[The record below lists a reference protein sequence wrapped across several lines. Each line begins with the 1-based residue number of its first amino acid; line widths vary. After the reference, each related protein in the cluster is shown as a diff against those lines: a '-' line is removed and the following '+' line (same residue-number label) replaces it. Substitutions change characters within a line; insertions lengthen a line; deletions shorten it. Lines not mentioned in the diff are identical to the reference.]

1 MQFTD
6 LTLDVIEPSPS
17 NPLRHW
23 NKVEDAE
30 LMASISAHGILTPLL
45 VRPLPEAGKY
55 QIAAGH
61 RRFEAARK
69 LSLVTV
75 PVQVREM
82 EDQEYF
88 EILHIEN
95 LQRQDIHPLDEA
107 VGFKELLDHGGYDVT
122 TLAGKIGK
130 SETYVYQR
138 LKLNDLIKE
147 AQKLFLDDRIGF
159 GHAVILARLDKKQQ
173 KDILANHLFS
183 YQDEPVSVREL
194 SDYVRRSL
202 YLDLGNVPWALDDAE
217 LVPASGGCSAC
228 PKRTGSNPSL
238 FTDMQHDIC
247 TDRACF
253 EKKMQAHI
261 QKLFDSQPG
270 LLAFSEYIANHK
282 KDSPVQTDATC
293 RRIWNKGDRCES
305 AEGAILVDGN
315 DRGKSTFVC
324 RNKDCPKHGLQA
336 RQTAAGGDD
345 SAAASRKKH
354 KIEKMFR
361 LKLFSEISNRIN
373 SLPDYKVTRI
383 VARAMWRRVGGD
395 SKRAMLKA
403 AAHEVP
409 RESVEQC
416 GDRMIEKATPV
427 ELGRLM
433 VCMAIAD
440 ELMVSTYGFGKAETM
455 LKFADVYG
463 IDVKEVRDGL
473 KNGPTRQSDA
483 KEIKKRKKS
492 RDAA

>member
-1 MQFTD
+1 M
-6 LTLDVIEPSPS
+6 
-17 NPLRHW
+17 
-23 NKVEDAE
+23 
-30 LMASISAHGILTPLL
+30 
-45 VRPLPEAGKY
+45 
-55 QIAAGH
+55 
-61 RRFEAARK
+61 
-69 LSLVTV
+69 
-75 PVQVREM
+75 
-82 EDQEYF
+82 
-88 EILHIEN
+88 
-95 LQRQDIHPLDEA
+95 
-107 VGFKELLDHGGYDVT
+107 
-122 TLAGKIGK
+122 
-130 SETYVYQR
+130 
-138 LKLNDLIKE
+138 
-147 AQKLFLDDRIGF
+147 
-159 GHAVILARLDKKQQ
+159 
-173 KDILANHLFS
+173 
-183 YQDEPVSVREL
+183 REL
-194 SDYVRRSL
+194 SDYVRRFL

-217 LVPASGGCSAC
+217 LVPESGGCSAC

-261 QKLFDSQPG
+261 QKRFDSQPG
-270 LLAFSEYIANHK
+270 LLAFSEYVANHK
-282 KDSPVQTDATC
+282 KDSPVQTNATC
-293 RRIWNKGDRCES
+293 RRIWNKGDKCES
-305 AEGAILVDGN
+305 AEGAIFVDGN

-361 LKLFSEISNRIN
+361 QKLFSEISNKIN

-383 VARAMWRRVGGD
+383 VARAMWRRVSGD

-440 ELMVSTYGFGKAETM
+440 ELMVSTYGSGKAETM
-455 LKFADVYG
+455 LKFADAYG
-463 IDVKEVRDGL
+463 IDVKQVRDGP
-473 KNGPTRQSDA
+473 KNGPARKLGA
-483 KEIKKRKKS
+483 KELKKRKKA
-492 RDAA
+492 RAAA

>member
-1 MQFTD
+1 MTFTE
-6 LTLDVIEPSPS
+6 LTLDVIEPSSS
-17 NPLRHW
+17 NPRRHG

-30 LMASISAHGILTPLL
+30 LMASISTHGILTPLL

-69 LSLVTV
+69 LSLETV
-75 PVQVREM
+75 PVQVRDM
-82 EDQEYF
+82 EDQEYL

-95 LQRQDIHPLDEA
+95 LQRHDVHPLDEA
-107 VGFKELLDHGGYDVT
+107 IGFKELLDHGGYDVT
-122 TLAGKIGK
+122 TLSVRIGK
-130 SETYVYQR
+130 SEAYVYQR

-147 AQKLFLDDRIGF
+147 AQKLFLGDRIGF

-173 KDILANHLFS
+173 KEILADHLFS
-183 YQDEPVSVREL
+183 HQDEPVSVREL
-194 SDYVRRSL
+194 SDYVRRFL
-202 YLDLGNVPWALDDAE
+202 YLDLANVPWALDDAE
-217 LVPASGGCSAC
+217 VVPEAGGCSAC

-247 TDRACF
+247 TDRGCF

-261 QKLFDSQPG
+261 QKRFDSQPG
-270 LLAFSEYIANHK
+270 LLAFSQYMANHK

-293 RRIWNKGDRCES
+293 RRIWSKGDRCES
-305 AEGAILVDGN
+305 AEGAILVDGS

-336 RQTAAGGDD
+336 RQAASGGDN
-345 SAAASRKKH
+345 SAAAARKKH

-361 LKLFSEISNRIN
+361 QKLFSEISQKIN

-383 VARAMWRRVGGD
+383 VAHAMWRRVGGD

-409 RESVEQC
+409 RESVEQF
-416 GDRMIEKATPV
+416 GERLIEKATPV

-433 VCMAIAD
+433 VCMAIAE
-440 ELMVSTYGFGKAETM
+440 ELMVSTYGSGKAESM

-463 IDVKEVRDGL
+463 VDVKEVRDGL
-473 KNGPTRQSDA
+473 KNGPTRQSSV
-483 KEIKKRKKS
+483 KQQKKRKKA
-492 RDAA
+492 RAAA

>member
-1 MQFTD
+1 MQFTE
-6 LTLDVIEPSPS
+6 LTLDVIEPSAS
-17 NPLRHW
+17 NPRRHGS
-23 NKVEDAE
+23 KAEDAE
-30 LMASISAHGILTPLL
+30 LMASISTHGILTPLL
-45 VRPLPEAGKY
+45 VRPMPEAGKY

-88 EILHIEN
+88 EILHVEN
-95 LQRQDIHPLDEA
+95 LQRQDVHPLDEA
-107 VGFKELLDHGGYDVT
+107 IGFKELLDHGGYDVT
-122 TLAGKIGK
+122 TLSARIAK
-130 SETYVYQR
+130 SEAYVYQR

-147 AQKLFLDDRIGF
+147 AQKLFLGDRIAF

-173 KDILANHLFS
+173 KDILADHLFTH
-183 YQDEPVSVREL
+183 QDEPVSVREL
-194 SDYVRRSL
+194 SDYVRRFL
-202 YLDLGNVPWALDDAE
+202 YLDLGNVPWALDDSE
-217 LVPASGGCSAC
+217 LVAEAGGCSAC

-247 TDRACF
+247 TDRGCF

-261 QKLFDSQPG
+261 QNRFDSQPG
-270 LLAFSEYIANHK
+270 LLAFSEYMANHK

-293 RRIWNKGDRCES
+293 RRIWNKGDKCES
-305 AEGAILVDGN
+305 AEGAILVDGS

-324 RNKDCPKHGLQA
+324 RDKDCPKHGLQA
-336 RQTAAGGDD
+336 RQAKAGGDE

-354 KIEKMFR
+354 KIEKAFR
-361 LKLFSEISNRIN
+361 QKLFSEITRKVK
-373 SLPDYKVTRI
+373 SLPDHKVTRI

-416 GDRMIEKATPV
+416 GERLIEKATPI

-433 VCMAIAD
+433 VSMAIAE
-440 ELMVSTYGFGKAETM
+440 ELMVSTYGSGKAETM
-455 LKFADVYG
+455 LKLADVYG
-463 IDVKEVRDGL
+463 VDVKEVRDGV
-473 KNGPTRQSDA
+473 KNEPARQSGA
-483 KEIKKRKKS
+483 KELKKRRKA
-492 RDAA
+492 RAAA